1 MKIFLM
7 IFSLTFGLIS
17 LLTVSAPAAEWNFY
31 GSARVATFQ
40 VETDTSGSEI
50 DNYQQSLHSN
60 ARIGAKVRVSDTLS
74 GTFEYG
80 ASGGNANLR
89 KLFGEWDF
97 GAGKLLVGQT
107 YSPLNWAYSNQV
119 FGTDNNLKAHGMI
132 YSGREPMLQLTL
144 GGFQIAAI
152 QPDTDDL
159 GTGYATET
167 DRPAIEA
174 IYTFAF
180 DFVTLAVGGGYS
192 TYDIINGAVTYD
204 IDSHVLAASA
214 RFKIGAAFLNT
225 VAFTGQNVGNLI
237 ALSVSG
243 DNRWDDGFA
252 VISGTRVLD
261 NDSMGYGL
269 AAGYKFNN
277 MFTFEAGYG
286 FVTSEIDTV
295 AGDDD
300 ARTYYAN
307 ATVTLAPGVFFVP
320 EIGRFDGV
328 EAGDTETTY
337 YGIKW
342 QINF

>member
-1 MKIFLM
+1 MKTFLM
-7 IFSLTFGLIS
+7 IVSLTFGLIS
-17 LLTVSAPAAEWNFY
+17 LLTVSAPAADWHFY

-40 VETDTSGSEI
+40 VETETLGNKRD
-50 DNYQQSLHSN
+50 DYQQSLHSN
-60 ARIGAKVRVSDTLS
+60 ARIGAQVRVSDTLS
-74 GTFEYG
+74 GVFEYG
-80 ASGGNANLR
+80 ASRGNANLR
-89 KLFGEWDF
+89 KLYGEWNF

-119 FGTDNNLKAHGMI
+119 FGSDNNLKAQGMI

-144 GGFQIAAI
+144 GGFKIAVI

-159 GTGYATET
+159 GTGYATEA
-167 DRPAIEA
+167 DRPAVEA
-174 IYTFAF
+174 SYTFAF
-180 DFVTLAVGGGYS
+180 DSVTLAVGGGYS
-192 TYDIINGAVTYD
+192 AYEIIDGTVTYD

-214 RFKIGAAFLNT
+214 RFKLGAAFLNGT
-225 VAFTGQNVGNLI
+225 AFTGRNAGNLI
-237 ALSVSG
+237 PLSVSG

-252 VISGTRVLD
+252 VISGNRVLD
-261 NDSMGYGL
+261 NDSAGYGL
-269 AAGYKFNN
+269 TVGYELNN

-328 EAGDTETTY
+328 EATDAETTY
-337 YGIKW
+337 FGVKW

>member
-1 MKIFLM
+1 
-7 IFSLTFGLIS
+7 
-17 LLTVSAPAAEWNFY
+17 
-31 GSARVATFQ
+31 
-40 VETDTSGSEI
+40 
-50 DNYQQSLHSN
+50 LHSN

-80 ASGGNANLR
+80 TSRGNASLR
-89 KLFGEWDF
+89 KLYGEWDF
-97 GAGKLLVGQT
+97 GAGKLLVGHT

-119 FGTDNNLKAHGMI
+119 FGTDNNLKAQGMI
-132 YSGREPMLQLTL
+132 YSGREPLLQLTL
-144 GGFQIAAI
+144 GGFKIALI

-159 GTGYATET
+159 GTGYTTET
-167 DRPAIEA
+167 NLPAIEA
-174 IYTFAF
+174 SYM
-180 DFVTLAVGGGYS
+180 VTLDSVTLTVGGGYS
-192 TYDIINGAVTYD
+192 AYEIIDSATTYD

-214 RFKIGAAFLNT
+214 RFKLGAGFLNAT
-225 VAFTGQNVGNLI
+225 AFTGQNVGNLI
-237 ALSVSG
+237 ALSVDG

-261 NDSMGYGL
+261 DDSMGYGL
-269 AAGYKFNN
+269 AAGYKIND

-295 AGDDD
+295 AGDDE

-328 EAGDTETTY
+328 EATDAETTY